1 MMSDNV
7 AKVINPE
14 IDRSVIGDEL
24 EVDLKELFGA
34 LWIAK
39 FPIVVFTMLCA
50 LMSVWYAVSIPNQ
63 YKAEAVLAPAQ
74 QQSSGLSGALGQLGG
89 LASLAGVSVGGS
101 GVSESQIAQEIMESW
116 SFVDQFIK
124 DNQLEVAVFAVKGW
138 DKSANLPRYDPDLYN
153 SIDQKWLI
161 EGDDGSLSGPSS
173 WALFVTF
180 SEKLTIVENN
190 KTDLV
195 TISIEHY
202 SAQQAKQWLDMYVDA
217 INHHMQL
224 RQMVKVTSN
233 IEYLQA
239 QIEKTSIAEMKEVFY
254 TIIQEQIKNKMLA
267 EASPEYVFVA
277 VSPSMVPEEKS
288 QPKRAIICVLITFFG
303 GVMAVGITLMLHI
316 TRRNVGDK

>member
-1 MMSDNV
+1 M
-7 AKVINPE
+7 AKVTNPE

-153 SIDQKWLI
+153 SIDQQWLI

>member
-1 MMSDNV
+1 M
-7 AKVINPE
+7 AKVTNPE
-14 IDRSVIGDEL
+14 IDRSVIGDES

-153 SIDQKWLI
+153 SIDQQWLI

-303 GVMAVGITLMLHI
+303 GVMAVGITMMLHI

>member
-7 AKVINPE
+7 AKVTNPE

-50 LMSVWYAVSIPNQ
+50 LMSLWYAVSIPNQ

-217 INHHMQL
+217 INRHMQL